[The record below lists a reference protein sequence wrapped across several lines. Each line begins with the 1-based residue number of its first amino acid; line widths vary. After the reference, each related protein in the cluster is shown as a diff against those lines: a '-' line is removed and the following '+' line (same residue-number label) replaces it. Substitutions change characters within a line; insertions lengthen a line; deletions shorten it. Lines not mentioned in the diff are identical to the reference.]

1 MHREN
6 THTEKKGRPLCT
18 YKIYIEQRKRKK
30 RKKENKEKRR
40 YIFIYIYSEYGT
52 DHNTIGDCI

>member
-6 THTEKKGRPLCT
+6 THTEKKRRPLCI

-30 RKKENKEKRR
+30 KKEGEQREEKI
-40 YIFIYIYSEYGT
+40 YMHIYIYDSVHET
-52 DHNTIGDCI
+52 DHNTIGD